1 MNTSGQ
7 GGNGARGGRP
17 GNGSATGAA
26 RPPAD
31 AAGEVELAL
40 IGAGVRIKG
49 DVEADI
55 DLQIEGQVHGDVR
68 CNTLILD
75 ERGIVNGS
83 IVADRVRVAGLVE
96 GGIEATDL
104 AVEAGAH
111 IKGDVSYSRLRI
123 SNGGIFEGTMTHRPL
138 VEESGEE
145 ERLKLVSGDGTAK
158 SQRVHYID

>member
-7 GGNGARGGRP
+7 GGNGARGGKP
-17 GNGSATGAA
+17 GNGSAPGGGRGAA
-26 RPPAD
+26 DSAD
-31 AAGEVELAL
+31 DSEVAL

-55 DLQIEGQVHGDVR
+55 DLQIDGQVHGDVR
-68 CNTLILD
+68 CNTLILN
-75 ERGIVNGS
+75 ENGIVSGS

-111 IKGDVSYSRLRI
+111 IKGEVSYSRLRI

-138 VEESGEE
+138 AEEGGEE
-145 ERLKLVSGDGTAK
+145 ERLKLVSGDGAGK
-158 SQRVHYID
+158 PQRVHYIE

>member
-7 GGNGARGGRP
+7 GGNGVRGGKP
-17 GNGSATGAA
+17 SNGSAAGGPAT
-26 RPPAD
+26 AD
-31 AAGEVELAL
+31 AADDGDIAL

-55 DLQIEGQVHGDVR
+55 DLQIDGQVHGDVR
-68 CNTLILD
+68 CNTLILN
-75 ERGIVNGS
+75 ENGVVSGS

-111 IKGDVSYSRLRI
+111 IKGEVSYSRLRI

-138 VEESGEE
+138 AAETGEE
-145 ERLKLVSGDGTAK
+145 ERLKLVSGDGGAK
-158 SQRVHYID
+158 PQRVHYIE